1 MKNPETILKT
11 METNQK
17 VLIFRY
23 KQTDRQTLHHNIY
36 ITTTIITIIIIYHHN
51 YHLIASLILIIRHSC
66 ARRTRRC
73 QNLDGVF
80 GQRNIPTSKF
90 IKVLH
95 NTKLEETL
103 WQM

>member
-36 ITTTIITIIIIYHHN
+36 ITTIIVMPDIITVT
-51 YHLIASLILIIRHSC
+51 IR
-66 ARRTRRC
+66 APR
-73 QNLDGVF
+73 VF
-80 GQRNIPTSKF
+80 TTGTSRALPSQADH
-90 IKVLH
+90 VAQLCD
-95 NTKLEETL
+95 
-103 WQM
+103 